1 MRPLRR
7 LKRLVRSIVPRKP
20 PAPGVTSILD
30 WYVQTAPSPQRTL
43 DIFKGEWA
51 SVLPPP
57 FSDLEAGPVPL
68 FADDRLK
75 WAAEQL
81 GPFRDKTV
89 LELGPLEGGH
99 SWMMAN
105 MGAASVT
112 AVEAN
117 IRAFLKCL
125 IVKEMLNT
133 PRTRFLCGDFIAY
146 LEEQQPR
153 YDIVL
158 ASGVLY
164 HMRDPVHLI
173 DLINRTA
180 DRVYL
185 WTHYFDPEV
194 CGAVGSA
201 RFPSATETES
211 HGFKHTLYRH
221 EYLHLLQNEKFC
233 GGGTTFTNWLTR
245 SEIIG
250 ALRHFGFQQ
259 IETAFEQPD
268 HQAGPAFAVVGLRK

>member
-1 MRPLRR
+1 M
-7 LKRLVRSIVPRKP
+7 
-20 PAPGVTSILD
+20 TSILD

-68 FADDRLK
+68 FADNRLE

-81 GPFRDKTV
+81 GTFRDKTV

-112 AVEAN
+112 GVEAN

-125 IVKEMLNT
+125 VVKEMLNT

-233 GGGTTFTNWLTR
+233 GGGTTYTNWLTR